1 MLLAPL
7 DPPGEPALLGEV
19 LPEPHERAVQNLR
32 DAALGQVENPS
43 DLPQRKALV
52 VVEGGNYL
60 LLLAEALY
68 GPNQPRANLGHLRG
82 GRRVGRRVIP
92 DEVVQPGDRASLV
105 LQAGFGDLTCALAY
119 WSRNAR
125 CSVTLI
131 PKHPTNSDSVGA
143 RPSFCTSSS
152 LVRSIWCA
160 LMRVRRDSGSTFLSS
175 SSMDHRILEIA

>member
-1 MLLAPL
+1 ML
-7 DPPGEPALLGEV
+7 
-19 LPEPHERAVQNLR
+19 EPHERAVQNLR

-43 DLPQRKALV
+43 DLPQRKAFV
-52 VVEGGNYL
+52 IVEGNNNP

-68 GPNQPRANLGHLRG
+68 SPNQPRANLGHLRG
-82 GRRVGRRVIP
+82 DAGSVAEWSPMRSCSPAAGPPWYSR
-92 DEVVQPGDRASLV
+92 RASS
-105 LQAGFGDLTCALAY
+105 DLTCALAY

-131 PKHPTNSDSVGA
+131 PRRPTNSDSVGA

-152 LVRSIWCA
+152 LVRSIWWA

-175 SSMDHRILEIA
+175 SSMDHRILEMA